1 MMSKRDHSSLSS
13 LSTCVSSSLWP
24 RGSSI
29 ESGCLGNARGSVLT
43 EHLPAR
49 RTRAAGQ
56 LLSVEPFCEVHVQG
70 EQMNSPLDTPPGN
83 HFEKGWCWGTSLQA
97 VSVSPGESVE
107 EMFTATCVT
116 DFHCDPSLTKVS
128 PFASQVD
135 GDGLLSL
142 DMHVGQRERPS
153 LEPMSLDGCFKDVAR
168 SSCAEPRHAKGEG
181 SGAETFAWGLALQP
195 FDAERWNT
203 STA

>member
-1 MMSKRDHSSLSS
+1 MISKRDHSILSS

-29 ESGCLGNARGSVLT
+29 ESGCSCNARGSVLT

-49 RTRAAGQ
+49 RKRAAGQ
-56 LLSVEPFCEVHVQG
+56 LLSVEPFYEVRFQG
-70 EQMNSPLDTPPGN
+70 EQMNSPLNTPPGN

-97 VSVSPGESVE
+97 MPVSPGESVE
-107 EMFTATCVT
+107 EMFTATCVR

-128 PFASQVD
+128 PFASQV
-135 GDGLLSL
+135 DGLLSL

-153 LEPMSLDGCFKDVAR
+153 LEPMSLDGCFTDVAF
-168 SSCAEPRHAKGEG
+168 SSCADPTHAKGEG

-195 FDAERWNT
+195 FEAERW
-203 STA
+203 TASSA

>member
-1 MMSKRDHSSLSS
+1 MRVVCVGKILKIAGQPMMSKRDQSSLSS

-29 ESGCLGNARGSVLT
+29 EFGCFCNARGSVLT

-83 HFEKGWCWGTSLQA
+83 HFEKGWCWGTSLQ
-97 VSVSPGESVE
+97 
-107 EMFTATCVT
+107 
-116 DFHCDPSLTKVS
+116 VS

-153 LEPMSLDGCFKDVAR
+153 LEPMSLDGCFKDVAC